1 MWEKNVIED
10 YNNILD
16 KKKPQ
21 KLHLF
26 HYSKKEERK
35 RANIYCKKSE
45 KHPLLTTKVRVVTEL
60 KTYWRYL
67 SHLDNSTVSKL
78 KNTSG
83 LVDSN
88 IYIYILKISRKK
100 KKNQKTCPAIT

>member
-60 KTYWRYL
+60 KTYWRG
-67 SHLDNSTVSKL
+67 TFP
-78 KNTSG
+78 
-83 LVDSN
+83 
-88 IYIYILKISRKK
+88 IW
-100 KKNQKTCPAIT
+100 ITQQFQN